1 MAKLHRGRFSPVLS
15 TYTALECW
23 LHLSPFLHRHP
34 YKLSYPVLIKNRE
47 RVLLEDTF
55 IDIHWQEFSH
65 VIAAIAK
72 GELRE
77 IVCPEREEVGFFG
90 NLVCRERCTRNLDHG
105 TDLILH
111 RIVIFSKNLLD
122 RFFDDLFLRLKLVN
136 DTGKWH
142 HNLGKC

>member
-34 YKLSYPVLIKNRE
+34 YKLSYPVLIKNRK

-77 IVCPEREEVGFFG
+77 KIGRAS
-90 NLVCRERCTRNLDHG
+90 CRVRAH
-105 TDLILH
+105 
-111 RIVIFSKNLLD
+111 V
-122 RFFDDLFLRLKLVN
+122 
-136 DTGKWH
+136 TGVRVAMRYA
-142 HNLGKC
+142 